1 MQDVSGRAR
10 ELLEFL
16 VILLSIAVAYKL
28 GYVTLHS
35 FIFANC
41 ISVKLMTLLLLSV
54 YNKYSLTSDMVL
66 NVIMLSI
73 SLRLAVCYALIE
85 RCAFPVLFALFH
97 SYMISLH
104 YLRF

>member
-28 GYVTLHS
+28 GYITLHS

-41 ISVKLMTLLLLSV
+41 ISVKLMTLLVLSV
-54 YNKYSLTSDMVL
+54 YNKYSLTSEYGAYHCICYPSHCDWLCV
-66 NVIMLSI
+66 ML
-73 SLRLAVCYALIE
+73 
-85 RCAFPVLFALFH
+85 
-97 SYMISLH
+97 
-104 YLRF
+104 